1 MKGIKILNEKK
12 ECLHTLNLNPSLWLL
27 NMYYHLIIRHIDLF
41 PTIEQGLK
49 QLYKDKMYL
58 QSEKVLFPFVKFRTE
73 LI

>member
-1 MKGIKILNEKK
+1 MQGIKILNEKK

-27 NMYYHLIIRHIDLF
+27 NMYYHLIIGHIDLF

>member
-1 MKGIKILNEKK
+1 MQGIKILNEKK

-27 NMYYHLIIRHIDLF
+27 NMYYHLITRHIDLF

-58 QSEKVLFPFVKFRTE
+58 QSQKVLFPFVKFRTK

>member
-1 MKGIKILNEKK
+1 MLSEKR
-12 ECLHTLNLNPSLWLL
+12 NAYMWLIQ
-27 NMYYHLIIRHIDLF
+27 IIRSGYWICITIIWHIDLF
-41 PTIEQGLK
+41 PTIEQSLK

>member
-1 MKGIKILNEKK
+1 MQGIKILNEKK

-49 QLYKDKMYL
+49 QLYKDKMY
-58 QSEKVLFPFVKFRTE
+58 
-73 LI
+73 